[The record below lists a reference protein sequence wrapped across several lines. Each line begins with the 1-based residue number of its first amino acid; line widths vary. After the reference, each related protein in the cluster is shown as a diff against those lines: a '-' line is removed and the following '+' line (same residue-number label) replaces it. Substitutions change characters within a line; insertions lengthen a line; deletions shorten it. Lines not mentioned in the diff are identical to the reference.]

1 MCMASLSSC
10 TQRLA
15 GRCGVSPLEEVR
27 KDYRLSA
34 GGDFPLPHN
43 KTNYYHRIV
52 RYISMNENSETT
64 ANVKTS
70 ASAEASQAVETSASV
85 ENSKR
90 AENVKTSAGVK
101 TSQAVETSASAENS
115 KRAENVE
122 NSAGVKA
129 SRAVETSALTE
140 TVASVE
146 YDTANIEYLFTCQLY
161 FYALFLGCFLAYVF
175 WKEIFKR

>member
-64 ANVKTS
+64 S
-70 ASAEASQAVETSASV
+70 AI
-85 ENSKR
+85 
-90 AENVKTSAGVK
+90 VK

-122 NSAGVKA
+122 TSASVKA
-129 SRAVETSALTE
+129 SQAGEMSASAENSKRAENVKNSASVKASQAVDTSALAE
-140 TVASVE
+140 TTASVE
-146 YDTANIEYLFTCQLY
+146 YTADTARTEYLFTCQL
-161 FYALFLGCFLAYVF
+161 FFDALFLGCFVAYVF

>member
-43 KTNYYHRIV
+43 KTNV
-52 RYISMNENSETT
+52 RYISMNGNFETT
-64 ANVKTS
+64 ANV
-70 ASAEASQAVETSASV
+70 ETSAG
-85 ENSKR
+85 
-90 AENVKTSAGVK
+90 AK
-101 TSQAVETSASAENS
+101 TSQAVETSAGAENS

-129 SRAVETSALTE
+129 SRAVETSALAE

-146 YDTANIEYLFTCQLY
+146 YDTANIECLFTCQLY
-161 FYALFLGCFLAYVF
+161 FDALFFGCFVAYVF

>member
-52 RYISMNENSETT
+52 RYISMNENS
-64 ANVKTS
+64 
-70 ASAEASQAVETSASV
+70 ETSASV

>member
-43 KTNYYHRIV
+43 KTNV
-52 RYISMNENSETT
+52 RYISMNGNFETT

-70 ASAEASQAVETSASV
+70 AGAGAETSQTVETSAGA

-90 AENVKTSAGVK
+90 AENVETSAGAK
-101 TSQAVETSASAENS
+101 TSQAVETSAGAENS

-146 YDTANIEYLFTCQLY
+146 YDTANIEYLFTCQL
-161 FYALFLGCFLAYVF
+161 FFDALFVGCFVAYVF
-175 WKEIFKR
+175 WKEIIKR

>member
-43 KTNYYHRIV
+43 KTNV
-52 RYISMNENSETT
+52 RYISMNGNFETT

-70 ASAEASQAVETSASV
+70 AGAGAE
-85 ENSKR
+85 
-90 AENVKTSAGVK
+90 
-101 TSQAVETSASAENS
+101 TSQAVETSAGAENS

-129 SRAVETSALTE
+129 SRAVETSAFTE

-146 YDTANIEYLFTCQLY
+146 YDTANIECLFTCQLY
-161 FYALFLGCFLAYVF
+161 FDALFFGCFVAYVF

>member
-43 KTNYYHRIV
+43 KTNV
-52 RYISMNENSETT
+52 RYISMNGNFETT
-64 ANVKTS
+64 ANVETS
-70 ASAEASQAVETSASV
+70 AGAETSQTVETSA
-85 ENSKR
+85 
-90 AENVKTSAGVK
+90 G
-101 TSQAVETSASAENS
+101 AENS

-122 NSAGVKA
+122 TSAGAKT
-129 SRAVETSALTE
+129 SQAVETSAFTE

-146 YDTANIEYLFTCQLY
+146 YDTANIECLFTCQLY
-161 FYALFLGCFLAYVF
+161 FDALFFGCFVAYVF